1 MLHFLLN
8 RHLFQSEKR
17 TGMLFFYN
25 VYKHLLHGN
34 EKHPQSE
41 TSPKAG
47 RFIKTMTEKN
57 ILLIDNDRIILD
69 SLCEFL
75 SLEGFQPTGAETLK
89 AALGKLQQQNYSLI
103 ITEVNLPDGDGFDLL
118 DTVRKDYPQTVVI
131 VMTGYG
137 SIESAVKAIKRG
149 AYEYLTKPIVD
160 DELRLV
166 VERAI
171 KQQSLIS
178 ENENLRLQLEQ
189 KYSLENI
196 ISHDYKMAKIFELV
210 EAVADNKT
218 TILMTGPS
226 GTGKSMLAKAIHHRS
241 SRRNKPFVEVGCGA
255 LPETLLESE
264 LFGHVKG
271 AFTGAVSN
279 KEGKFLAANGGTIF
293 LDEVANASPA
303 LQVKLLRVLEDRQF
317 EPVGSNKTETVDTRI
332 LLASNKDLNEEVKQ
346 GRFREDL
353 YYRINVV
360 TIDLPPLCE
369 RVGDVRLLAKH
380 FLQVYCAQHNK
391 EKLGITN
398 EAMEYLE
405 RYSWPGNVRELE
417 NTIERAVLLSKDKF
431 IGPFDLPDS
440 IRQNQ
445 WQKTY
450 RPMSLKDAL
459 TEPEK
464 NIVHRALQANHWNR
478 QETAKALQ
486 INRTTLYKKM
496 KQYGLDAEA
505 ERLGLT

>member
-1 MLHFLLN
+1 M
-8 RHLFQSEKR
+8 R
-17 TGMLFFYN
+17 
-25 VYKHLLHGN
+25 
-34 EKHPQSE
+34 
-41 TSPKAG
+41 
-47 RFIKTMTEKN
+47 EKN
-57 ILLIDNDRIILD
+57 ILVVDDDRIILD

-75 SLEGFQPTGAETLK
+75 SLEGFRTNGAETLK
-89 AALGKLQQQNYSLI
+89 SAIAELEKQSYGLV
-103 ITEVNLPDGDGFDLL
+103 ITDVNLPDGDGFELL
-118 DTVRKDYPQTVVI
+118 DIVGKNHPQTVVI
-131 VMTGYG
+131 AITGYG

-178 ENENLRLQLEQ
+178 ENESLRLQLKQ

-210 EAVADNKT
+210 EAVADSKT
-218 TILMTGPS
+218 TILMAGPS

-241 SRRNKPFVEVGCGA
+241 NRRNKPFVEVGCGV

-303 LQVKLLRVLEDRQF
+303 LQAKLLRVLEDRQF

-332 LLASNKDLNEEVKQ
+332 LLSSNKDLNEEVRQ

-417 NTIERAVLLSKDKF
+417 NIIERAVLLSKDKF
-431 IGPFDLPDS
+431 IGPFDLPNS
-440 IRQNQ
+440 IKQDR
-445 WQKTY
+445 WQKAY
-450 RPMSLKDAL
+450 NPMSLKEAL
-459 TEPEK
+459 AEPEK
-464 NIVHRALQANHWNR
+464 NLIRQALEANHWNR

-496 KQYGLDAEA
+496 KQYDLDTEA